1 MHMIQILPN
10 LFTRGCLS
18 EGATP
23 EQLES
28 LGIRHV
34 VSLFP
39 PGEPSLV
46 GWDGYTHASMSDG
59 KEVNVALLEQV
70 VEGILLNLRRK
81 RPTLV
86 MCRAGRNRTGLV
98 VSVVLSRWLKIPGE
112 EALDLFRSKRPRAV
126 ANPAFERYLLGLT
139 NEKATDPKRS
149 VALG

>member
-10 LFTRGCLS
+10 LYTRGCLPK
-18 EGATP
+18 GTTP
-23 EQLES
+23 EQLQS

-59 KEVNVALLEQV
+59 AKVDTALLEQV
-70 VEGILLNLRRK
+70 VDSVISNLRRK
-81 RPTLV
+81 RATLV

-98 VSVVLSRWLKIPGE
+98 VSVVLSRWLNFSGE
-112 EALDLFRSKRPRAV
+112 KALAMFRSKRPRGV

-139 NEKATDPKRS
+139 NEKRH
-149 VALG
+149 